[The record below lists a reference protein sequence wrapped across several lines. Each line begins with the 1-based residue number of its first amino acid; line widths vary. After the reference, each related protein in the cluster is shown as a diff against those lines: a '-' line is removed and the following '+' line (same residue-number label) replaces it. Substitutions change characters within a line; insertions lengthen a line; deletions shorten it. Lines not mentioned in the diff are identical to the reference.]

1 MGRKAKPPEV
11 EDLATAYARAVVGG
25 QLVAGRPVRLACERH
40 IRDLKRADL
49 RWRPAMAQRAI
60 GFFRDM
66 LVLEDGQPFSLEP
79 FQAFIVGS
87 LFGWYNLDGFRRF
100 RQAYVEAGK
109 GSGKTPLS
117 AGIGLYGFIADGEP
131 AAEVYSAATTQDQ
144 AAIAWKDAKRMVEDN
159 PELAQLVK
167 VEAGAL
173 SIPSKHAVFR
183 ALSAEHKGLD
193 GKRVHI
199 GIVDEFH
206 EHPSNIVTEKI
217 RAGTKRRRNALIFV
231 VTNSGFDRASAC
243 WQMHVYAL
251 EILEGLKKADSLF
264 AYVCALDLC
273 DACQKAGTKAANCK
287 DCDDWHDEAVW
298 PKANPGL
305 GSILPEQYIREQVE
319 GAVGMP
325 SKESIVLRL
334 NFCVWTEQFQR
345 WLSMDAWDRCGSPFR
360 LEAVRGLRCIG
371 ALDMAS
377 RSDFAAFAKLFG
389 PDELGCY
396 FLALRFWLPR
406 ASIEAETSK
415 RTEADRL
422 MLAEWASRALIEV
435 TEGDTTD
442 YDLIE
447 EAILADVAEFNISEV
462 SFDPHDVTQMVTH
475 MKDAMGEERVIA
487 IPQTLAMLSPG
498 AKELEKRVSEG
509 SLRHG
514 GNPVL
519 RWMASNTTI
528 RHGPGQTIKPDKDHS
543 PDKIDGITAT
553 VMVLR
558 RAIDTMELG
567 PSIYDQ
573 RAASN
578 KDLAERGAEGPRREL
593 IDSW

>member
-1 MGRKAKPPEV
+1 MARRRKAEP
-11 EDLATAYARAVVGG
+11 DQATAYARDVVAGKI
-25 QLVAGRPVRLACERH
+25 LAGRPVRLACERH
-40 IRDLKRADL
+40 VRDLKRPDL
-49 RWRPAMAQRAI
+49 RWRPDMAQRAI
-60 GFFRDM
+60 DFFRDM
-66 LVLEDGQPFSLEP
+66 LLLEDGAPFVLEP

-87 LFGWYNLDGFRRF
+87 LFGWYNLEGFRRF
-100 RQAYVEAGK
+100 RTAYVETGK
-109 GSGKTPLS
+109 GSGKTPLA
-117 AGIGLYGFIADGEP
+117 AGIGLYGFVADGEP

-173 SIPSKHAVFR
+173 SIPSKHSVFR

-199 GIVDEFH
+199 GLVDEFH
-206 EHPSNIVTEKI
+206 EHPSNVVTEKI
-217 RAGTKRRRNALIFV
+217 RAGTKRRRNALIFII
-231 VTNSGFDRASAC
+231 TNSGFDRASAC

-251 EILEGLKKADSLF
+251 EIMEGLKAADSMF

-273 DACQKAGTKAANCK
+273 EACQKAGARAANCQE
-287 DCDDWHDEAVW
+287 CDDWRDEKVW
-298 PKANPGL
+298 PKVNPGL
-305 GSILPEQYIREQVE
+305 GSILPHQYLREQVE
-319 GAVGMP
+319 SAVGMP
-325 SKESIVLRL
+325 SKENWVLRL

-345 WLSMDAWDRCGSPFR
+345 WLSMDAWDRCGQPFR
-360 LEAVRGLRCIG
+360 LEAVRGLRCLA

-377 RSDFAAFAKLFG
+377 RSDFAAFVKLFG
-389 PDELGCY
+389 PDDSDLY
-396 FLALRFWLPR
+396 YLVPRFWLPR
-406 ASIEAETSK
+406 ASLEAATSK
-415 RTEADRL
+415 RSESDRL
-422 MLAEWASRALIEV
+422 MLSQWVDRGLIEV

-442 YDLIE
+442 YDLVE
-447 EAILADVAEFNISEV
+447 EAILADVAEFNIAEL

-475 MKDAMGEERVIA
+475 IKDAMGDERVVA
-487 IPQTLAMLSPG
+487 VPQTLAMLSPG
-498 AKELEKRVSEG
+498 SKELEKRVAEG

-514 GNPVL
+514 GNPVM

-543 PDKIDGITAT
+543 PDKIDGITAL
-553 VMVLR
+553 VMALR
-558 RAIDTMELG
+558 RSIDTMEAG

-573 RAASN
+573 VAAGN
-578 KDLAERGAEGPRREL
+578 KDLQDRGAEGPPRDL